1 MRVPGD
7 GARAGRFGRYA
18 AVWAALL
25 FTSGCGGAARGPQDT
40 VADFLHALG
49 DKDTDRACTFLVTGQ
64 TPYRRLASDELLQ
77 CSSGMR
83 AAITDPAR
91 AEDLAALR
99 TATVTGAD
107 VTGDTAVVRAAQLNG
122 VPDAFHLDL
131 ALVRVDGQWYLMS
144 ATDD

>member
-1 MRVPGD
+1 
-7 GARAGRFGRYA
+7 
-18 AVWAALL
+18 
-25 FTSGCGGAARGPQDT
+25 
-40 VADFLHALG
+40 
-49 DKDTDRACTFLVTGQ
+49 
-64 TPYRRLASDELLQ
+64 
-77 CSSGMR
+77 MR